1 MKNKE
6 KKTVGLLTLLMAFVF
21 SMCFAGCGNEDYESS
36 KDPRLRILGEWKQT
50 LRYGN
55 DVSLDSIFYRFSSDG
70 KIWIKTNEGW
80 EGVEGNKTFGFYDGW
95 TYDEK
100 TDEITGRIYLTYTYY
115 TESGSTETDRS
126 GYRCVIGRKE
136 MRWYGA
142 TELVGFLDNRHVFER
157 Q

>member
-1 MKNKE
+1 MKRISIFLI
-6 KKTVGLLTLLMAFVF
+6 VPMLGLLFTLCLM
-21 SMCFAGCGNEDYESS
+21 GCGSEDYESS
-36 KDPRLRILGEWKQT
+36 TDPRLRILGTWKQT

-55 DVSLDSIFYRFSSDG
+55 DASSKNIYYKFSSDG